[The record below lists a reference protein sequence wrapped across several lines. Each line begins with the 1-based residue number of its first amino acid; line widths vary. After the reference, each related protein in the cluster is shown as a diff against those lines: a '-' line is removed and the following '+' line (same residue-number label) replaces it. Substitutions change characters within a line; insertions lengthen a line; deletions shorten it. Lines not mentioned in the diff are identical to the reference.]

1 MYKDVEEVTI
11 KKVDNGVIVYFLGRY
26 NDGEF
31 KKFTMV
37 YPDLS
42 VALDMIEEFYGS
54 PK

>member
-1 MYKDVEEVTI
+1 MYTDVEEVTI
-11 KKVDNGVIVYFLGRY
+11 KKVDNGVIVSFLGRY

-42 VALDMIEEFYGS
+42 VALDMIEEFYGK
-54 PK
+54 PE